1 MMLTE
6 SLLAS
11 VQRFPRSILR
21 RPQAITCQYTL
32 MQASQL
38 LHNQSLGIILTLRW
52 KVRRGISGYFFNNS
66 ESDKPWL
73 VDDMVVGAV

>member
-6 SLLAS
+6 GLLAL

-32 MQASQL
+32 MQASKL
-38 LHNQSLGIILTLRW
+38 LHNQSLDIILKLRW
-52 KVRRGISGYFFNNS
+52 NLPFNRLLYISNRIYLGVKNDALDRVLN
-66 ESDKPWL
+66 
-73 VDDMVVGAV
+73 